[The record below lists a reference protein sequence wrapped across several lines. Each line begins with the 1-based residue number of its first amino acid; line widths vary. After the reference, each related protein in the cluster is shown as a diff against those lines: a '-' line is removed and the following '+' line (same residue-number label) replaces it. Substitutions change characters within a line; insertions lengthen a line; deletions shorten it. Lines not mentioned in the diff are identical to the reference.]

1 MFSTAYPCMS
11 SWRQTLNESADF
23 YIYVYKKTNKKL
35 FMSIWCLTFC
45 WYRWKVREPWKNL
58 NNEFWSVCPACFMS
72 TEDVYREGSQSSE
85 SRSGCTANCC
95 LHPFDFLS
103 GTESPRWSSPH
114 SVAHKS
120 TRKPRRMNSD
130 NLCLSSP
137 GSAHSPIKSC
147 VLGLKGNT
155 ENIFGTLPCGIGE
168 STHIKRSWSP
178 VFLEQWTSDLF
189 VPLGLDWGSFWAG
202 AACMAGLQQLPLDQE
217 VEGGG
222 QRDWWEKGDGGAF
235 VWAAATSCTS
245 PINLCPREMQRIALA
260 FHLLACSTDL
270 VLLGPPLLQHAVYFQ
285 APMYSEVIIL

>member
-35 FMSIWCLTFC
+35 FMSIRCLTFC
-45 WYRWKVREPWKNL
+45 WYRWKVREPWENQ

-168 STHIKRSWSP
+168 STLIKRSWSP

-222 QRDWWEKGDGGAF
+222 RETDER
-235 VWAAATSCTS
+235 
-245 PINLCPREMQRIALA
+245 REMEGLLFERLPHHV
-260 FHLLACSTDL
+260 HL
-270 VLLGPPLLQHAVYFQ
+270 P
-285 APMYSEVIIL
+285 